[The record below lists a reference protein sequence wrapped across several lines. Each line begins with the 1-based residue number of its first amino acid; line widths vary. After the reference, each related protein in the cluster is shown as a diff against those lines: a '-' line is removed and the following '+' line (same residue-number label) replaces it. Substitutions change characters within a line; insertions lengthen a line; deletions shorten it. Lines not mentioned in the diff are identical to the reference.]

1 MQPERWREVE
11 AVFQV
16 AREREPGERAAF
28 LDQVCGRDVAL
39 RQEVESL
46 LRADAD
52 ASGFMEPPGAATAG
66 PLRRGAS
73 EGASQHSAGDSLRE
87 HLQAA
92 LGNGYSVERELGGGG
107 MSRVFVVQETA
118 LGRRVVVKVMPPEL
132 AAGLDA
138 ERFHREIH
146 VAASLQ
152 HPHVVPL
159 HSAGQAQGLLYYTM
173 PFVEG
178 ESLRHRLERQGALPV
193 AEAVRL
199 LREITDALCYAHR
212 QGIIHRDL
220 KPANILLEEGHALV
234 TDFGIAKALFAAT
247 GGATTPGGLTS
258 TGLVLGTPAYMAPE
272 QAAGDQI
279 DHRADLYALGCLAY
293 ELLTGQP
300 PFAGASAQALIA
312 AHVADVPEPV
322 MSRRQGIP
330 RELNEL
336 VMRLLQK
343 RPADRPQSADE
354 VLRDLETLSMPG
366 RRVPLLGILGIY
378 LACSLGVLGLAYLAM
393 VQLGLPDWVV
403 PSAIVLLLVGL
414 PIILATASL
423 QGPHRATVGGGARAV
438 RPRSSHWL
446 TWRRAISGG
455 VLAFSG
461 LGLVVATYM
470 ALRALGVGPV
480 GTLLATGVLKDRE
493 RVLLADFEN
502 HTRDS
507 LLGNVVT
514 NAFRID
520 LTQSTVVN
528 LVSSEQV
535 AEALER
541 MRRPSTARL
550 DAGLAREVAVREG
563 IKAVITGEIAS
574 AGPHI
579 VLSAQLIS
587 PRSGEALA
595 ARRETASDS
604 TDIIRAVDRLS
615 KKLREKIGESLKSLR
630 AEQPL
635 ARVTTGS
642 LQALRKYTQAIRV
655 VDVEGNTEKAIALGE
670 EAVALD
676 TGFAAAYG
684 LLGLLLFQQYEQE
697 RAVRAFTNAF
707 RHRARLTERERYVIM
722 GSYYDV
728 VTHQPEKA
736 IAAYRALLDI
746 NPEDVPALHN
756 LGTMYFLLRQ
766 YARAEQ
772 LFRRAVVASPTD
784 WQGYV
789 NLTWA
794 QVALGKRREAE
805 ATVGRAVTRFPDNPW
820 IDHLVI
826 LLAGSGG
833 DHEAAEARA
842 RTLQEKHGESLFWRG
857 GASELLGL
865 LAAARGK
872 LSQAQRHLRD
882 ATVASSEEGDIQ
894 QYLRGA
900 ISIGLLDILFR
911 HQPTRGLQ
919 AVETALARYPLD
931 SLAPLDRPYAD
942 LAAFFA
948 RAGRPQPARSLLDE
962 HERTVTPLLRREVEP
977 LRRGALG
984 ELALAE
990 GRLQD
995 AVAEFRQQASSGDCS
1010 ICGLYGLGRAFDQ
1023 MQEPDSALTAY
1034 ERYVT
1039 TPYLDRIASDAFELA
1054 PSHKRLGEL
1063 YEARGN
1069 REKAVHHYTRFV
1081 ELWKDCD
1088 PELRPQVTP
1097 VRRRLV
1103 KLSGEP
1109 KT

>member
-1 MQPERWREVE
+1 VKPERWREVE
-11 AVFQV
+11 AVFL
-16 AREREPGERAAF
+16 AALEREPSTRQAF
-28 LDQVCGRDVAL
+28 VDEACGSDPAL

-46 LRADAD
+46 LQAETGV
-52 ASGFMEPPGAATAG
+52 SGFLEPPRAAPGYGSMEVGARHVSG
-66 PLRRGAS
+66 GADLT
-73 EGASQHSAGDSLRE
+73 ER
-87 HLQAA
+87 LQAA
-92 LGNGYSVERELGGGG
+92 LGVGYIIERELGGGG
-107 MSRVFVVQETA
+107 MSRVFVAQETA
-118 LGRRVVVKVMPPEL
+118 LARRVVVKVLSPEL
-132 AAGLDA
+132 AEGVDA
-138 ERFHREIH
+138 ERFQREIRL
-146 VAASLQ
+146 AASLQ
-152 HPHVVPL
+152 HPHVVPV
-159 HSAGQAQGLLYYTM
+159 HSAGQAKGLLYFTM
-173 PFVEG
+173 PFVAG
-178 ESLRHRLERQGALPV
+178 ESLKQRLEREGALPV
-193 AEAVRL
+193 AEAVCL
-199 LREITDALCYAHR
+199 LREIADALSYAHR
-212 QGIIHRDL
+212 RGIIHRDL
-220 KPANILLEEGHALV
+220 KPANVLLEEGHALV
-234 TDFGIAKALFAAT
+234 TDFGIAKAVVAAT
-247 GGATTPGGLTS
+247 GAGLSTS
-258 TGLVLGTPAYMAPE
+258 LTLTGSVVGTPAYMAPE
-272 QAAGDQI
+272 QAAGDEV
-279 DHRADLYALGCLAY
+279 DNRADLYALGCLAY

-312 AHVADVPEPV
+312 AHIADEPEPPT
-322 MSRRQGIP
+322 RRRSGLP
-330 RELNEL
+330 AELNEL
-336 VMRLLQK
+336 VLRLLAK
-343 RPADRPQSADE
+343 RPADRPQSAEE
-354 VLRDLETLSMPG
+354 VVQELDRLSLPP
-366 RRVPLLGILGIY
+366 RRLPLLAILGIY
-378 LACSLGVLGLAYLAM
+378 VGCALVVLALAYLAM
-393 VQLGLPDWVV
+393 FQLGLPDWVV
-403 PSAIVLLLVGL
+403 PSAIVLLLIGL

-423 QGPHRATVGGGARAV
+423 QGPHRATVGGGARPV
-438 RPRSSHWL
+438 RPSSSHWL

-455 VLAFSG
+455 VFAFSG

-480 GTLLATGVLKDRE
+480 GTLLATGVIKDRD

-535 AEALER
+535 AEAVER
-541 MRRPSTARL
+541 MRRPSTGRL

-574 AGPHI
+574 AGSQI
-579 VLSAQLIS
+579 VLSARLIS

-642 LQALRKYTQAIRV
+642 LQALRKYTQAIRAE
-655 VDVEGNTEKAIALGE
+655 DVEGNTEKAIALGE

-684 LLGLLLFQQYEQE
+684 LLGQLLFQQYEQE
-697 RAVRAFTNAF
+697 RAVGALTNAF
-707 RHRARLTERERYVIM
+707 RHRARLTERERYAIM

-736 IAAYRALLDI
+736 IAAYHALLDL
-746 NPEDVPALHN
+746 NSEDVVALHN

-784 WQGYV
+784 WQGYL

-794 QVALGKRREAE
+794 QVALGKHRDAE

-820 IDHLVI
+820 IAQLVI
-826 LLAGSGG
+826 LLAGSVG
-833 DHEAAEARA
+833 DHEAAEAHA

-882 ATVASSEEGDIQ
+882 ATVASREEGDIRQ
-894 QYLRGA
+894 HLLGA
-900 ISIGLLDILFR
+900 IWIGLVDISFR

-919 AVETALARYPLD
+919 AVETVLARDPLD

-948 RAGRPQPARSLLDE
+948 RAGRPQLARSLLDE
-962 HERTVTPLLRREVEP
+962 QERTVTPLLRREVEP
-977 LRRGALG
+977 LRRGARG

-1023 MQEPDSALTAY
+1023 MQEPDSALIAY